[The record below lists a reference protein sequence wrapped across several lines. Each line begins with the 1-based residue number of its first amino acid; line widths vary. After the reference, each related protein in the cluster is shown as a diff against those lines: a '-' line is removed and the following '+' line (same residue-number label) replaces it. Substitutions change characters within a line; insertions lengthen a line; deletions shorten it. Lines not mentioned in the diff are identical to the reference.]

1 MDITPESN
9 LDALRVFKRAT
20 GLTMRV
26 TPYEVVTRIKSI
38 DETTIVVQLR
48 VYQADERRTE
58 VILKNQGTRLAQYT
72 QTDGVWRQA
81 GPTVTAWDD
90 DFKPVYW
97 SKFGPGKTVEQW
109 YRARE
114 FEASCYRPGTD
125 QHPLD
130 SAHRTSA
137 YDGQYSTT
145 RMVRH
150 WA

>member
-1 MDITPESN
+1 MDMVPESN
-9 LDALRVFKRAT
+9 LHALRAMKALT
-20 GLTMRV
+20 GLTIRV
-26 TPYEVVTRIKSI
+26 TPYEVVTRIKRL
-38 DETTIVVQLR
+38 DEGTIVVQLR
-48 VYQADERRTE
+48 VYQAEERRTE

-72 QTDGVWRQA
+72 QTNGVWRQA

-114 FEASCYRPGTD
+114 FEASCYRPGSD
-125 QHPLD
+125 SHPLD
-130 SAHRTSA
+130 SFQRTVI
-137 YDGQYSTT
+137 DGPDYTT
-145 RMVRH
+145 RRMERH